1 MQIFNHFIRQSLK
14 SRGVQFPGRDT
25 EDLAPIFTPPSI
37 FASETDLIPGVVDVP
52 ELPVTARYTQEQSK
66 EILDVATNSVELLST
81 VLSSSPPH
89 EVLKVHHF
97 SALLTIL

>member
-1 MQIFNHFIRQSLK
+1 M
-14 SRGVQFPGRDT
+14 QFPGRDI

-37 FASETDLIPGVVDVP
+37 FASETDLIPGVVAVTEP
-52 ELPVTARYTQEQSK
+52 PVTARYTQEQSK
-66 EILDVATNSVELLST
+66 EILDVATNSAELLST

-97 SALLTIL
+97 SVLFNNIVEEFV